1 MVMLPECLK
10 EKFNQ
15 VYATGSIQRDRQFRL
30 NVLTYEMGDLV
41 KSRVYEE
48 IYGSDSPEMRRA
60 CRGEGKKAVSDALIQ
75 LLMFADIEGYEYD
88 ELLKIGLEGLDEFL
102 ERKKSATK

>member
-1 MVMLPECLK
+1 MFPEYLK

-15 VYATGSIQRDRQFRL
+15 VYATGPVQRDRNFRL

-48 IYGSDSPEMRRA
+48 IYGSDSSEMRRA
-60 CRGEGKKAVSDALIQ
+60 FKAEGKKAVSDALIQ
-75 LLMFADIEGYEYD
+75 LLMLADVECYDYD